1 MQRFPAIIHTIMR
14 SRSSA
19 SPRSSS
25 NRRRQGRRR
34 IRATTSRPVWEE
46 VLRIAR
52 SIPEPDLHKLPTD
65 LAAHH
70 DHYLYGSR
78 GT

>member
-1 MQRFPAIIHTIMR
+1 MST
-14 SRSSA
+14 RSSTR
-19 SPRSSS
+19 PRSPKRGRQS
-25 NRRRQGRRR
+25 RRSPK
-34 IRATTSRPVWEE
+34 TKKVRPIWEE
-46 VLRIAR
+46 LLRIAQ

>member
-1 MQRFPAIIHTIMR
+1 MKT
-14 SRSSA
+14 RSSA
-19 SPRSSS
+19 RTNSTKRGSPR
-25 NRRRQGRRR
+25 GRVPK
-34 IRATTSRPVWEE
+34 TKKSTPVWEE
-46 VLRIAR
+46 VLRIAQ

-78 GT
+78 ET